1 MCGLFGGSTH
11 AWAKAGSKARLR
23 PVLIVTLSREKTQV
37 YLAASGLVSRECIV
51 DVGWIGVLG
60 MLCGYQKG
68 CHGQKSK
75 LFSRLLLHVRVYENV
90 CLLLIFICL
99 FLQMAEKIKADS

>member
-1 MCGLFGGSTH
+1 MCGFVGGSTH

-51 DVGWIGVLG
+51 DVGWIGVWVCCVVRLSEG
-60 MLCGYQKG
+60 LPWT
-68 CHGQKSK
+68 KSK

-90 CLLLIFICL
+90 CLLLIFTCL
-99 FLQMAEKIKADS
+99 FFYKWQRK